1 MKKNRKDYIQST
13 LDVNDIAFLIESISV
28 DKLIIGYKNQFGIN
42 IQKYFKSN
50 TDIKIYECKNTNY
63 RFFYPFNID
72 GDGEF
77 YECLQKV
84 DWYYMPWKW
93 EHDVTKKKLVG
104 NEKILEIGSGGL
116 GFVENLFKSG
126 YDITG
131 LELNKESIFKANKI
145 GLNVLS
151 ETVQTHAIYNFEKYD
166 LVCSYQVLEHI
177 AEVNLFIQ
185 AQVDCLKKG
194 GKLIISVPNN
204 DSFIKLTKGG
214 LLNFP
219 PHHMGLWN
227 KKSLISLGKLFDL
240 KVVEVLY
247 EPLQEYHLNWYIDS
261 MIQNF
266 INKNKMIKYIFF
278 KMNLLLIYTQLVKRF
293 KSKIHG
299 HTIMVIYTKI

>member
-1 MKKNRKDYIQST
+1 MKKNKKDCIQST
-13 LDVNDIAFLIESISV
+13 LDVNDIAFLINSISV
-28 DKLIIGYKNQFGIN
+28 EKLIVGYENQFGIN
-42 IQKYFKSN
+42 IQKYFKGN

-77 YECLQKV
+77 YGCLQKV

-93 EHDVTKKKLVG
+93 EHDITKKLLVG

-116 GFVENLFKSG
+116 GFVENLFRSG

-131 LELNKESIFKANKI
+131 LELNKESIVKANKI
-145 GLNVLS
+145 GLNVLN
-151 ETVQTHAIYNFEKYD
+151 ETVQNHAINNFEKYD

-227 KKSLISLGKLFDL
+227 KKSLISIDKLFDL

-247 EPLQEYHLNWYIDS
+247 EPLQEYHLNWYVDS
-261 MIQNF
+261 MIQNR
-266 INKNKMIKYIFF
+266 INKNKIIKFIFF
-278 KMNLLLIYTQLVKRF
+278 KMNLIHIYRHLVKRF